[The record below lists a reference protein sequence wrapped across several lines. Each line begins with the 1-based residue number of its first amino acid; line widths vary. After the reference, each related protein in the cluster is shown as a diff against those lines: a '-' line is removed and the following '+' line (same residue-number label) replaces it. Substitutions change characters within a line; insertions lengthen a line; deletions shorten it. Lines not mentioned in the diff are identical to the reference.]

1 MVNPLSDLLTNP
13 ICTPGELG
21 KPIPDSPYAVST
33 CLPTWA
39 DAVGYEEREPHVINA
54 LEAGYPRFVYHPL
67 CQTLF
72 DRCAERHAA
81 DGQHCLVLVSRGAAE
96 RFARFVGEKGGGPCG
111 VFDLNLGGE
120 HAVCFDEADALT
132 AKQYWQHT
140 GEGVSAR
147 QAENALSGR
156 AADPADGVKHTLR
169 QRIAE
174 CAGVSADDV
183 WLFPTGMTGIY
194 TLHRALLALRPGG
207 RGVQLGFPYVDTLKV
222 LQKFGPGAA
231 FFPSG
236 DDNEFDK
243 LAGVLANDPAC
254 GLFTEVPSNPLL
266 VSPDL
271 ARLRELA
278 DEHDTPLVVDDTVA
292 TWVNV
297 ELTGV
302 ADVLCT
308 SLTKFFSGMG
318 DVAGGALVVC
328 PQSKWA
334 ERLRKA
340 MGAAYEDTLFGPD
353 AVVLEANSRDFVER
367 VRKINTNAE
376 RVADHLAAHPK
387 VAQVHYP
394 KFATPERYGAWRKP
408 DGGYGGLM
416 SIDLKDPADHAP
428 NFYDKLRLCKGPN
441 LGTNYTLACP
451 YTILAHFDELQWA
464 ESCGVS
470 RWLVRLSVGL
480 EDADDLVE
488 RLDEALS

>member
-1 MVNPLSDLLTNP
+1 MSDLLTNP
-13 ICTPGELG
+13 ICAPDELG

-67 CQTLF
+67 CQSLF
-72 DRCAERHAA
+72 DRCAEQHAT
-81 DGQHCLVLVSRGAAE
+81 DGQRCLVLVSRGAAE
-96 RFARFVGEKGGGPCG
+96 RFAQFVGQRGGGACR

-120 HAVCFDEADALT
+120 HAACFDEADALI

-147 QAENALSGR
+147 QAEAALGGQ
-156 AADPADGVKHTLR
+156 AADPVCEAKQTIK
-169 QRIAE
+169 QRIAD
-174 CAGVSADDV
+174 CVGVGAGDV
-183 WLFPTGMTGIY
+183 WLFPTGMTGIF
-194 TLHRALLALRPGG
+194 TLHRALLELTPGG

-231 FFPSG
+231 FFPTG
-236 DDNEFDK
+236 DDREIDT
-243 LAGVLANDPAC
+243 LATVLANNSAC

-271 ARLRELA
+271 AKLRELA
-278 DEHDTPLVVDDTVA
+278 DKHGTPLVVDDTVA

-308 SLTKFFSGMG
+308 SLTKFFSGAG

-334 ERLRKA
+334 DRLR
-340 MGAAYEDTLFGPD
+340 GAIEAVYEDTLFGPD
-353 AVVLEANSRDFVER
+353 AVVLEANSRDFTER
-367 VRKINTNAE
+367 VLRINANAE

-387 VAQVHYP
+387 VARVHYP
-394 KFATPERYGAWRKP
+394 KFATPQRYNAWRKP
-408 DGGYGGLM
+408 EGGYGGLM
-416 SIDLKDPADHAP
+416 SVDLVKPQHNAP
-428 NFYDKLRLCKGPN
+428 EFYDRLRLCKGPN

-451 YTILAHFDELQWA
+451 YTILAHFDELAWA

-480 EDADDLVE
+480 EDADDLIG
-488 RLDEALS
+488 RLDEALR